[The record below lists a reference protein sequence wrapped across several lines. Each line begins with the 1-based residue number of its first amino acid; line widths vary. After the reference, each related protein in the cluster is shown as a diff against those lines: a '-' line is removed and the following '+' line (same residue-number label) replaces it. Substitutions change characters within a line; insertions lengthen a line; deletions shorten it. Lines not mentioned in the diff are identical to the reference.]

1 MKRSQTIRLTL
12 AASAAL
18 LVGACSTR
26 EERPQQEVRCYQDPN
41 DPSVCTPQRHAGFV
55 PLFYPMFFG
64 GTYYNQRGRVAAPPP
79 VNSPAYRAA
88 AARSVGTTFGANGA
102 VAKGG
107 FGSTGMGRAVVS

>member
-18 LVGACSTR
+18 LVGSCSSR
-26 EERPQQEVRCYQDPN
+26 EEPRQQQVRCYQDPN
-41 DPSVCTPQRHAGFV
+41 DPTVCTPQRHAGYIPVF
-55 PLFYPMFFG
+55 FPMFYG
-64 GTYYNQRGRVAAPPP
+64 GTYYNQYGRVAPAPP
-79 VNSPAYRAA
+79 VNTPAYRAA

-107 FGSTGMGRAVVS
+107 FGSTGLGRAVAG

>member
-12 AASAAL
+12 AASAAI
-18 LVGACSTR
+18 LVGACSSR
-26 EERPQQEVRCYQDPN
+26 EERPQQQVQCYQDPN
-41 DPSVCTPQRHAGFV
+41 DPSVCTQERRAGYM

-79 VNSPAYRAA
+79 VNSPAYQAA
-88 AARSVGTTFGANGA
+88 ASRSVGTTFGPNGA

-107 FGSTGMGRAVVS
+107 FGSTGRSRAVVS